1 MKELNNNMKLE
12 TPAVATLIGK
22 MMEQGT
28 TYEDFEKVLAYAISA
43 IVADDAQIS
52 MWEAAEK
59 TGINDICKKYMDN
72 EVTTP
77 TKCSGS
83 FPWGQ
88 TSTIFTIPT
97 VRQKVLELK
106 PSEIKVGDKICVELK
121 GLGTFMATAHKVTAN
136 EILFITDEYIAS
148 KPMYGLQ
155 EWIETSVYN
164 AFPEE
169 LKGRVKN
176 LTIPT
181 VGQVYGWDNEW
192 CRKIFVRDDDDQ
204 LPLMKERRNIVAYLD
219 NVYEFGWLQN
229 STKREISSVG
239 FALVGRCG
247 SANYGDASYSY
258 GVRLEFTLVNK
269 ISWIKLHLQQF
280 G

>member
-1 MKELNNNMKLE
+1 MKELNNNMRLE
-12 TPAVATLIGK
+12 TPAVAKLIDK

-28 TYEDFEKVLAYAISA
+28 TYEDFEKVLAYALSA
-43 IVADDAQIS
+43 MAADDAQIS

-59 TGINDICKKYMDN
+59 TGIKDICKKYMGN
-72 EVTTP
+72 EVTAP
-77 TKCSGS
+77 TKRFGR

-88 TSTIFTIPT
+88 PSTIFTIPT

-121 GLGTFMATAHKVTAN
+121 GLGTFMATAHKVTVN

-164 AFPEE
+164 VFPEE

-181 VGQVYGWDNEW
+181 VGQVFGWDDEW
-192 CRKIFVRDDDDQ
+192 CRKTFVRDNDEQ
-204 LPLMKERRNIVAYLD
+204 LPLMKERRNRVAYLD
-219 NVYEFGWLQN
+219 NDYEWGWLRN
-229 STKREISSVG
+229 STKREISSAA
-239 FALVGRCG
+239 FAVV
-247 SANYGDASYSY
+247 SSYGNARSYGASNSY
-258 GVRLEFTLVNK
+258 GVRLEFTLVK
-269 ISWIKLHLQQF
+269 
-280 G
+280 